1 MRSLAWVMKSF
12 LILLN
17 SANVA
22 FAFFPCHF
30 PFHHPSRLPHRNWS
44 VKTLTTK
51 LRMTDP
57 VSLALESSSLL
68 SAVEVFHPSNIDP
81 VVVST
86 VYWSNLQAKI
96 LTLLGV
102 QFVAIIVG
110 TVLLGYVANQ
120 LLGLVSDVDGD
131 DSNLQRSP
139 ISIKAPSRM

>member
-1 MRSLAWVMKSF
+1 
-12 LILLN
+12 
-17 SANVA
+17 
-22 FAFFPCHF
+22 
-30 PFHHPSRLPHRNWS
+30 
-44 VKTLTTK
+44 
-51 LRMTDP
+51 MTDP